1 MLAKTIAGF
10 LQLTALLALLLFL
23 PAWTLYYWQAWTFL
37 AVFLGS
43 SLLISIDLWFRD
55 RQLLERRLKAGPG
68 AEGRKG
74 QNWIQA
80 LASFC
85 FAALLVIPALDHRF
99 GWSRLPVI
107 ATVIG
112 NLLVAG
118 GFLIVYRVF
127 RVNTFTAGTIEVAH
141 EQTVISSGPYAVVR
155 HPMYSGA
162 LILLLGTPLALGS
175 FWGLLALIPM
185 TAVLAARLLDEE
197 KLLAADLTGYKEYC
211 RKVRFHLV
219 PFVW

>member
-1 MLAKTIAGF
+1 MLGKAIAGF
-10 LQLTALLALLLFL
+10 LQLTAFLALLLFL
-23 PAWTLYYWQAWTFL
+23 PAWTLHYWQAWTYL

-43 SLLISIDLWFRD
+43 SLLISVDLWFRD
-55 RQLLERRLKAGPG
+55 RRLLERRLKAGPG

-74 QNWIQA
+74 QNWIQI
-80 LASFC
+80 LASIC

-107 ATVIG
+107 VTVIG
-112 NLLVAG
+112 DLLVAG

-127 RVNTFTAGTIEVAH
+127 RVNTYTAGTIEVAH
-141 EQTVISSGPYAVVR
+141 EQTVISAGPYAVIR

-197 KLLAADLTGYKEYC
+197 KLLTEELPGYREYC
-211 RKVRFHLV
+211 QKVRFHLV

>member
-10 LQLTALLALLLFL
+10 LQLAAFLALLLFL
-23 PAWTLYYWQAWTFL
+23 PAWTLHYWQAWTYL

-55 RQLLERRLKAGPG
+55 RRLLERRLKAGPG
-68 AEGRKG
+68 SEGRKG
-74 QNWIQA
+74 QNWIQV

-99 GWSRLPVI
+99 GWSRVPVI
-107 ATVIG
+107 VTVIG

-118 GFLIVYRVF
+118 GFLIVYLVF
-127 RVNTFTAGTIEVAH
+127 RVNTFTAGTIEIADA
-141 EQTVISSGPYAVVR
+141 QTVISTGPYAMVR

-162 LILLLGTPLALGS
+162 LILLLGTPLALSS

-185 TAVLAARLLDEE
+185 TAALVARLLDEE
-197 KLLAADLTGYKEYC
+197 KLLAAELPGYKEYC
-211 RKVRFHLV
+211 QKVRSHLV

>member
-10 LQLTALLALLLFL
+10 LQLAAFLALLLFL
-23 PAWTLYYWQAWTFL
+23 PAWTLRYWQAWIYL

-55 RQLLERRLKAGPG
+55 RRLLERRLKAGPG

-74 QNWIQA
+74 QNWIQI

-99 GWSRLPVI
+99 GWSRVPVI
-107 ATVIG
+107 VTVIG

-118 GFLIVYRVF
+118 GFLVVYMVF
-127 RVNTFTAGTIEVAH
+127 RVNTFTAGTIEIAH
-141 EQTVISSGPYAVVR
+141 DQTVISTGPYAVIR
-155 HPMYSGA
+155 HPMYAGA

-185 TAVLAARLLDEE
+185 TAALAARLLDEE
-197 KLLAADLTGYKEYC
+197 KLLAAELPGYEEYC
-211 RKVRFHLV
+211 KKVRFHLV

>member
-1 MLAKTIAGF
+1 MLAKAIAGF
-10 LQLTALLALLLFL
+10 LQLAAILALLLFL
-23 PAWTLYYWQAWTFL
+23 PAWTLHYSQAWTYL

-99 GWSRLPVI
+99 GWSRVPVI
-107 ATVIG
+107 VTIIG
-112 NLLVAG
+112 DLLVAG
-118 GFLIVYRVF
+118 GFLIVYLVF
-127 RVNTFTAGTIEVAH
+127 RVNTFTAGTIEISS
-141 EQTVISSGPYAVVR
+141 EQAVISTGPYAVIR

-162 LILLLGTPLALGS
+162 LILLLGTPLALSS

-185 TAVLAARLLDEE
+185 AAALAARLLDEE
-197 KLLAADLTGYKEYC
+197 KLLAAELPGYKEYC

>member
-1 MLAKTIAGF
+1 MLAKTLAGF
-10 LQLTALLALLLFL
+10 LQLSAVLALLLFL
-23 PAWTLYYWQAWTFL
+23 PAWTLHYWHAWTYL

-55 RQLLERRLKAGPG
+55 RRLLERRLKAGPG
-68 AEGRKG
+68 AEARKG

-80 LASFC
+80 VASFC
-85 FAALLVIPALDHRF
+85 FAALLIVPALDHRF
-99 GWSRLPVI
+99 GWSRVPLAVI
-107 ATVIG
+107 MIG
-112 NLLVAG
+112 NVLVAV

-127 RVNTFTAGTIEVAH
+127 RANTFTAGTIEVAH
-141 EQTVISSGPYAVVR
+141 EQTVISTGPYAVIR

-162 LILLLGTPLALGS
+162 LILLLGTPLALDS
-175 FWGLLALIPM
+175 FWGLLALLPM

-197 KLLAADLTGYKEYC
+197 KLLAAELSGYREYC
-211 RKVRFHLV
+211 RKVRFRLV

>member
-1 MLAKTIAGF
+1 MLAKAIAGF
-10 LQLTALLALLLFL
+10 MQLAALLALLLFL
-23 PAWTLYYWQAWTFL
+23 PAWTLHYWQAWTYL
-37 AVFLGS
+37 VIFLGS

-68 AEGRKG
+68 AEERKG
-74 QNWIQA
+74 QNWIQV

-99 GWSRLPVI
+99 GWSRVPVVV
-107 ATVIG
+107 TVFG
-112 NLLVAG
+112 NLLVVS
-118 GFLIVYRVF
+118 GFLVVYQVF

-141 EQTVISSGPYAVVR
+141 EQTVISSGPYAVIR

-197 KLLAADLTGYKEYC
+197 KLLAADLPGYTEYC

>member
-1 MLAKTIAGF
+1 MLTKAIAGF
-10 LQLTALLALLLFL
+10 MQLAALLALLLFL
-23 PAWTLYYWQAWTFL
+23 PAWTLHYWQAWAYL
-37 AVFLGS
+37 AIFLGS

-55 RQLLERRLKAGPG
+55 PRLLERRLKAGPG
-68 AEGRKG
+68 AEKRRG
-74 QNWIQA
+74 QNWIQV

-85 FAALLVIPALDHRF
+85 FAALLVIPSLDHRF
-99 GWSRLPVI
+99 GWSRVPVI

-127 RVNTFTAGTIEVAH
+127 RVNTFTAGTIEIASD
-141 EQTVISSGPYAVVR
+141 QTVISTGPYAVIR

-162 LILLLGTPLALGS
+162 LVLLLGTPLALGS

-185 TAVLAARLLDEE
+185 TAALAARLLDEE
-197 KLLAADLTGYKEYC
+197 KLLAAELPGYKEYC
-211 RKVRFHLV
+211 QRVRFHLV

>member
-1 MLAKTIAGF
+1 MLAKAIAGF
-10 LQLTALLALLLFL
+10 LQLSAVLALLLFL
-23 PAWTLYYWQAWTFL
+23 PAWTLRYWQAWTYL

-80 LASFC
+80 VASFC
-85 FAALLVIPALDHRF
+85 FAALLIIPALDHRF
-99 GWSRLPVI
+99 GWSMVPVI
-107 ATVIG
+107 VTVIG

-118 GFLIVYRVF
+118 GFLIVYLVF

-141 EQTVISSGPYAVVR
+141 EQTVVSTGPYAVVR

-162 LILLLGTPLALGS
+162 LILLLGTPLALSS

-185 TAVLAARLLDEE
+185 AAALAARLLDEE
-197 KLLAADLTGYKEYC
+197 KLLAAELPGYREYC
-211 RKVRFHLV
+211 QKVRFHLV